1 MHTTLDTHM
10 RVVYLVL
17 YLQTKSRTEHM
28 SLHMRQLTHD
38 MTLTHEALNAL
49 QTKVALEQKQTA
61 EAVGSLREDMMQ
73 HQTQTLELLTACQK
87 DIMKNGQEL
96 FSSLH
101 ENVAMMKNELKEMK
115 EMMLQATSVHGQHQ
129 EKK

>member
-1 MHTTLDTHM
+1 
-10 RVVYLVL
+10 
-17 YLQTKSRTEHM
+17 M

-38 MTLTHEALNAL
+38 MTLTHEALDAL
-49 QTKVALEQKQTA
+49 KTKVALDQQKTA

-73 HQTQTLELLTACQK
+73 QQTQTLELLTACQK

-101 ENVAMMKNELKEMK
+101 ENVAIMKSELKEMK
-115 EMMLQATSVHGQHQ
+115 EMMLQSTLFHGQHQ